1 MKMKS
6 RFVLVVL
13 FILLAPLI
21 AVSPD
26 SSLSISKN
34 ASAAD
39 ACKGDL
45 EPVRWNESLQ
55 RIAMVPHY
63 NPYEDWWSFWGEDE
77 GYYEDKGKNR
87 DSGNDGADEQDSIV
101 GMSLSPEPSWMYDLY
116 EHNLEPLDSNHY
128 STLLVGNDSVGAI
141 KVNLS
146 ANHRTT
152 VCITLQNYNQT
163 SDSDVSAD
171 VYLMTS
177 GEYQK
182 YEESYFSSHSDNR
195 WYSDAE
201 ESLSDI
207 PPEWRSFNFLGWKTY
222 RDAHQYER
230 VDSVN
235 FALSLDGP
243 EVYSGIFGG
252 TDWQDF
258 YIVID
263 TWDNVHDNDEL
274 PPEAIIAADVTII
287 TTERTLILPN
297 FTVSLVFLALTIA
310 LAISPFIINAR
321 YMRAGLEAEQA
332 PTGFVP
338 SLNIEPEIPPTVN
351 QIQQEVNSP
360 TDTNNQQIE
369 QLSNDSKQI
378 PNLPE

>member
-1 MKMKS
+1 MRS
-6 RFVLVVL
+6 RFVLIVL

-21 AVSPD
+21 AISPD

-45 EPVRWNESLQ
+45 EPVKWNQTLQ
-55 RIAMVPHY
+55 RIAMVPHF
-63 NPYEDWWSFWGEDE
+63 NPYDDWWGFWDE
-77 GYYEDKGKNR
+77 GDGRKGNNK
-87 DSGNDGADEQDSIV
+87 DSGNGDSAEQESTVD
-101 GMSLSPEPSWMYDLY
+101 MSLSPEPSWMYDLY
-116 EHNLEPLDSNHY
+116 EHNLESFDSNHH
-128 STLLVGNDSVGAI
+128 STLLIGNDSVGAL
-141 KVNLS
+141 KLNLS

-152 VCITLQNYNQT
+152 VCITLQNLNQT
-163 SDSDVSAD
+163 SNSDVSAD

-177 GEYQK
+177 SEYDK
-182 YEESYFSSHSDNR
+182 YEESYFSSHSGNN
-195 WYSDAE
+195 WYSEAE

-222 RDAHQYER
+222 RDAHQYEK

-243 EVYSGIFGG
+243 EVYSGLFGDA
-252 TDWQDF
+252 DWQDF

-274 PPEAIIAADVTII
+274 PPDAIIAADVTII

-297 FTVSLVFLALTIA
+297 FTVSLVFLALIIL

-321 YMRAGLEAEQA
+321 YMRAGLDTEQTS
-332 PTGFVP
+332 TGFVP
-338 SLNIEPEIPPTVN
+338 SLNMEPELPPVVRDLEQVANTPTAL
-351 QIQQEVNSP
+351 NSH
-360 TDTNNQQIE
+360 DIG
-369 QLSNDSKQI
+369 QLDDENKQI
-378 PNLPE
+378 PNLPEE

>member
-1 MKMKS
+1 
-6 RFVLVVL
+6 
-13 FILLAPLI
+13 
-21 AVSPD
+21 
-26 SSLSISKN
+26 
-34 ASAAD
+34 
-39 ACKGDL
+39 
-45 EPVRWNESLQ
+45 
-55 RIAMVPHY
+55 MVPHY
-63 NPYEDWWSFWGEDE
+63 NPYQDWWSFWEDD
-77 GYYEDKGKNR
+77 EDRKGKNR
-87 DSGNDGADEQDSIV
+87 DSGNDGADGQDSV
-101 GMSLSPEPSWMYDLY
+101 VDMSLSPEPSWMYDLY

-163 SDSDVSAD
+163 SNSDVSAD

-177 GEYQK
+177 SEYQK

-338 SLNIEPEIPPTVN
+338 SLNIEPEIPPVVN

-360 TDTNNQQIE
+360 TDSNNQQIE
-369 QLSNDSKQI
+369 QLYDDSKQI

>member
-1 MKMKS
+1 
-6 RFVLVVL
+6 
-13 FILLAPLI
+13 
-21 AVSPD
+21 
-26 SSLSISKN
+26 
-34 ASAAD
+34 
-39 ACKGDL
+39 
-45 EPVRWNESLQ
+45 
-55 RIAMVPHY
+55 MVPHY
-63 NPYEDWWSFWGEDE
+63 NPYEDWWSFWED
-77 GYYEDKGKNR
+77 DDNRKGKNR
-87 DSGNDGADEQDSIV
+87 NSGNDGEGEQESVVDL
-101 GMSLSPEPSWMYDLY
+101 SLSPEPSWMYDDFY
-116 EHNLEPLDSNHY
+116 EHNLEPLDSNHF
-128 STLLVGNDSVGAI
+128 SQLLVGNDSVGAI

-152 VCITLQNYNQT
+152 VCITLQNLNQT
-163 SDSDVSAD
+163 SNSDVSAD

-177 GEYQK
+177 SEYEK

-222 RDAHQYER
+222 RDAHQYEQ

-243 EVYSGIFGG
+243 EVYSGIFGDS
-252 TDWQDF
+252 DWQDF

-274 PPEAIIAADVTII
+274 PPDAIIAADVTII

-338 SLNIEPEIPPTVN
+338 SLNIEPEIPPAVN
-351 QIQQEVNSP
+351 QIRQEVNSP
-360 TDTNNQQIE
+360 TNPNNQEIG
-369 QLSNDSKQI
+369 QLDDESKQI
-378 PNLPE
+378 PNLPDSNLGI

>member
-1 MKMKS
+1 MKS
-6 RFVLVVL
+6 RFVLFVL
-13 FILLAPLI
+13 LILLSPLF
-21 AVSPD
+21 SSSD
-26 SSLSISKN
+26 SSFSVSAN

-45 EPVRWNESLQ
+45 QPVRWNETVQ
-55 RIAMVPHY
+55 RIAMVPHHDPY
-63 NPYEDWWSFWGEDE
+63 NDWWGFFEDD
-77 GYYEDKGKNR
+77 GGRNKGKNR
-87 DSGNDGADEQDSIV
+87 DSNNDGEQEVEVD
-101 GMSLSPEPSWMYDLY
+101 MSLSPEPEWMYDSPW
-116 EHNLEPLDSNHY
+116 NWDQTLEPLVTNHH

-152 VCITLQNYNQT
+152 VCITLQDLDQS
-163 SDSDVSAD
+163 SDSNINAD
-171 VYLMTS
+171 IYLLTS
-177 GEYQK
+177 NEFSK
-182 YEESYFSSHSDNR
+182 YEESYYSSHSNG

-222 RDAHQYER
+222 RDAHQYEG

-243 EVYSGIFGG
+243 EVFSGIFGDA
-252 TDWQDF
+252 DWQDF

-263 TWDNVHDNDEL
+263 TWDNVHDNDAQ
-274 PPEAIIAADVTII
+274 PPDAIIAADVTLI

-297 FTVSLVFLALTIA
+297 FTVSLVFLVLIIG

-321 YMRAGLEAEQA
+321 YMRAGLEPEQSS
-332 PTGFVP
+332 TGVVP
-338 SLNIEPEIPPTVN
+338 SLNTAPEIPLTPN
-351 QIQQEVNSP
+351 QMP
-360 TDTNNQQIE
+360 IE
-369 QLSNDSKQI
+369 QSYASDAKQSATEQLEADGKDI
-378 PNLPE
+378 PRLPE